1 MRYPWRF
8 WILYAVSVI
17 AVGTALAAL
26 THFALKIEQAEAL
39 AQKRAELEDRVS
51 QALWRIDSEILAP
64 IVAEQATLPA
74 FFYEPIRPLPHSPSG
89 KGAVATFPR
98 DYFVSPLLTE
108 PSEFTLLHFQIDP
121 SGRVV
126 SPQIP
131 QEDLALVDLS
141 TNPELESAQAKM
153 PVYEQ
158 RFEELKPDLD
168 HDFLVACLPAES
180 LPAAA
185 NSVNASWSLFNGDFY
200 GNNAYGQQSAGP
212 GDEQSAE
219 QVAEPEP
226 PTEPNASQQTGAQQG
241 AYIQSPYGVQPQ
253 PQQQDLNAPEFE
265 QQQVALPQQAAY
277 PNAPP
282 QAVQGY
288 TSRSARANYQAQIR
302 QQAQENFLAAN
313 DLSELVETEFS
324 AKGVSQALWIDGKLL
339 LARRAT
345 KGNEIRIQGSWL
357 DWDKLRERILQG
369 VSDLVP
375 EADVAPVTEVDAA
388 DASRLSATLPLQLVV
403 PMPAATLDW
412 FAPTRLSVLAAWS
425 CYLVVA
431 ALAAYFLHGVIQLA
445 ERRASF
451 VSAVTHELRTPL
463 TTLRMYAEM
472 LSEDMV
478 PEGERKR
485 QYVRT
490 LRLEA
495 ERLSHLV
502 ENVLAYARLER
513 GRPTASL
520 QLVAIDELLAQCERP
535 LAERAAQAEMK
546 WSMQIDPL
554 AAAAICRTDPG
565 VVEQILFNLVDNCCK
580 YGRTD
585 TAKAIELT
593 GTVSGKHVEIAVR
606 DDGPGVPPLQRAK
619 LFRPFSKT
627 DHEAARSA
635 PGVGLGLALSRRMAR
650 QLGGDLAYKPLGD
663 GGARFVLSLPIEA

>member
-8 WILYAVSVI
+8 WILYAVSLI
-17 AVGTALAAL
+17 AVGTALGAL

-74 FFYEPIRPLPHSPSG
+74 FFYEPIQPLPQPPSA

-141 TNPELESAQAKM
+141 ANPELENAQAKM
-153 PVYEQ
+153 PVYER
-158 RFEELKPDLD
+158 RFQELKPDLD
-168 HDFLVACLPAES
+168 HDFLVACLPAEN
-180 LPAAA
+180 LPATA

-212 GDEQSAE
+212 EAE
-219 QVAEPEP
+219 QMAERLAAAEPPPEP
-226 PTEPNASQQTGAQQG
+226 PGSPQVSSQQG

-253 PQQQDLNAPEFE
+253 QQDLNPPAFE
-265 QQQVALPQQAAY
+265 QQQVAPPQQAAY
-277 PNAPP
+277 PNAAPE
-282 QAVQGY
+282 AVQGY
-288 TSRSARANYQAQIR
+288 ASRSVRANYQAQIR

-345 KGNEIRIQGSWL
+345 KGDEIRIQGSWL
-357 DWDKLRERILQG
+357 DWNKLRERVLEG
-369 VSDLVP
+369 VRDLVP
-375 EADVAPVTEVDAA
+375 EADVAPVTELDAA

-403 PMPAATLDW
+403 PMPSATLDW
-412 FAPTRLSVLAAWS
+412 FAPTRLSVLAAWA

-431 ALAAYFLHGVIQLA
+431 ALAAYFLHCVIQLA

-451 VSAVTHELRTPL
+451 VSSVTHELRTPL

-513 GRPTASL
+513 GRPSASL

-546 WSMQIDPL
+546 WSMRIDPP

-580 YGRTD
+580 YGRTE
-585 TAKAIELT
+585 TANRIELIAT
-593 GTVSGKHVEIAVR
+593 VAGTRIEIAVR
-606 DDGPGVPPLQRAK
+606 DDGAGISPLQRAK

-650 QLGGDLAYKPLGD
+650 QLGGDLAYKPLD
-663 GGARFVLSLPIEA
+663 SGGARFVLSLPIEG